1 MKTFISSHKMLIMWR
16 NYMSDGLFH
25 MCKQLI
31 SDHLLLNGVEFI
43 KNKRAF
49 DPGHEV
55 RDAWNTH
62 WVTFT
67 KDAIDQL
74 MAFGFVVVEI
84 VKDDAK
90 RKYPRT
96 VHPAL
101 INIQYDYET
110 REYDMPS
117 RDVLIFGGF
126 GFEPVHG
133 ALTSLAAKVLPK
145 LKYLSRLRDSCAF
158 MEDKKVDPC
167 YFAETIPTGNQ
178 QQAGVHFDYFAD
190 ATDAGG
196 APAGGNAG
204 ANAAGGNQTDRNADR
219 ANYVNAMYD
228 RNEDQINVLRQQQQL
243 YDEQMDN
250 VRTARGLSN
259 IIQLPVGQKLVK
271 TADYTGRADI
281 VQIHKVVQEEVCST
295 LGVPR
300 SLLIGDSMYRSDTE
314 GVQELFRQTIL
325 WWQSKMEM
333 IETELYQ
340 AIYFDSSKVKISKNI
355 YAAKQRY
362 QVKVHFPLSPF
373 ASTEEL
379 TFLYRAGV
387 ISWQRYSTGVLRN
400 ASLPV
405 EVLEEPEQPLDE
417 PVPKKRQRVS
427 KSRLTM

>member
-1 MKTFISSHKMLIMWR
+1 MKTFITSHQLLIMWR

-31 SDHLLLNGVEFI
+31 TDHLLLNHVEFV
-43 KNKRAF
+43 KNKRTI
-49 DPGHEV
+49 DPGHEI
-55 RDAWNTH
+55 RDAFETH
-62 WVTFT
+62 WIPFT

-74 MAFGFVVVEI
+74 FAFGFVVVEI
-84 VKDDAK
+84 VEDEAK

-96 VHPAL
+96 VHPSL
-101 INIQYDYET
+101 INIEYDYET

-117 RDVLIFGGF
+117 RDVIIFGGF
-126 GFEPVHG
+126 GFEPVQG
-133 ALTSLAAKVLPK
+133 TLTSLAAKVMPK
-145 LKYLSRLRDSCAF
+145 LKFLSRLRDSCAF

-167 YFAETIPTGNQ
+167 YFTETIPTNQ
-178 QQAGVHFDYFAD
+178 EQQAGINFDYYAD
-190 ATDAGG
+190 ANKVEK
-196 APAGGNAG
+196 NAG
-204 ANAAGGNQTDRNADR
+204 SRFK
-219 ANYVNAMYD
+219 
-228 RNEDQINVLRQQQQL
+228 RNEMEVDLLKQQQQL
-243 YDEQMDN
+243 YDEQMGN
-250 VRTARGLSN
+250 ARTSRGLDN
-259 IIQLPVGQKLVK
+259 IMQLPMGQKLIK
-271 TADYTGRADI
+271 TEDYTGRADI
-281 VQIHKVVQEEVCST
+281 VQIHKVTQEEICST

-325 WWQSKMEM
+325 WWQAEMEM

-379 TFLYRAGV
+379 TFLYKAGV
-387 ISWQRYSTGVLRN
+387 ITWQRFSTGVLRN

-405 EVLEEPEQPLDE
+405 EVLEEPQAPLE
-417 PVPKKRQRVS
+417 EEMPKKRQRVHSQTVS

>member
-1 MKTFISSHKMLIMWR
+1 MKTFITSHQLLIMWR

-31 SDHLLLNGVEFI
+31 TDHLLLNRVEFV
-43 KNKRAF
+43 KNKRTV
-49 DPGHEV
+49 DPGHEI
-55 RDAWNTH
+55 RDAFETH
-62 WVTFT
+62 WIPFT

-74 MAFGFVVVEI
+74 FAFGFVVVEI
-84 VKDDAK
+84 VEDEAK

-96 VHPAL
+96 VHPSL
-101 INIQYDYET
+101 INIEYDYET

-117 RDVLIFGGF
+117 RDVIIFGGF
-126 GFEPVHG
+126 GFEPVQG
-133 ALTSLAAKVLPK
+133 TLTSLAAKVMPK
-145 LKYLSRLRDSCAF
+145 LKFLSRLRDSCAF

-167 YFAETIPTGNQ
+167 YFTETIPTNQ
-178 QQAGVHFDYFAD
+178 EQQAGIEFGFYAD
-190 ATDAGG
+190 ANKVEKRAGSRF
-196 APAGGNAG
+196 N
-204 ANAAGGNQTDRNADR
+204 
-219 ANYVNAMYD
+219 
-228 RNEDQINVLRQQQQL
+228 RNEMEVDLLKQQQQL
-243 YDEQMDN
+243 YDEQMN
-250 VRTARGLSN
+250 NARASRGLDN
-259 IIQLPVGQKLVK
+259 IMQLPMGQKLIK
-271 TADYTGRADI
+271 TEDYTGRADI
-281 VQIHKVVQEEVCST
+281 VQIHKVTQEEICST

-325 WWQSKMEM
+325 WWQAKMEM

-379 TFLYRAGV
+379 TFLYKAGV
-387 ISWQRYSTGVLRN
+387 ITWQRFSTGVLRN

-405 EVLEEPEQPLDE
+405 EVLEEPQAPLE
-417 PVPKKRQRVS
+417 EEMPKKRQRVHS
-427 KSRLTM
+427 

>member
-1 MKTFISSHKMLIMWR
+1 MKTFITSHQLLIMWR

-31 SDHLLLNGVEFI
+31 TDHLLLNHVEFV
-43 KNKRAF
+43 KNKRTI
-49 DPGHEV
+49 DPGHEI
-55 RDAWNTH
+55 RDAFNTH
-62 WVTFT
+62 WIPFT

-74 MAFGFVVVEI
+74 FAFGFVVVEI
-84 VKDDAK
+84 VEDEAK

-96 VHPAL
+96 VHPSL
-101 INIQYDYET
+101 INIEYDYET

-117 RDVLIFGGF
+117 RDVIIFGGF
-126 GFEPVHG
+126 GFEPVQG
-133 ALTSLAAKVLPK
+133 TLTSLAAKVMPK
-145 LKYLSRLRDSCAF
+145 LKFLSRLRDSCAF

-167 YFAETIPTGNQ
+167 YFTETIPTNQ
-178 QQAGVHFDYFAD
+178 EQQAGIEFGFYAD
-190 ATDAGG
+190 ANKVEKRAGSRF
-196 APAGGNAG
+196 N
-204 ANAAGGNQTDRNADR
+204 
-219 ANYVNAMYD
+219 
-228 RNEDQINVLRQQQQL
+228 RNEMEVDLLKQQQQL
-243 YDEQMDN
+243 YDEQMN
-250 VRTARGLSN
+250 NARASRGLDN
-259 IIQLPVGQKLVK
+259 IMQLPMGQKLIK
-271 TADYTGRADI
+271 TEDYTGRADI
-281 VQIHKVVQEEVCST
+281 VQIHKVTQEEICST

-325 WWQSKMEM
+325 WWQAKMEM

-379 TFLYRAGV
+379 TFLYKAGV
-387 ISWQRYSTGVLRN
+387 ITWQRFSTGVLRN

-405 EVLEEPEQPLDE
+405 EVLEEPQAPMEE
-417 PVPKKRQRVS
+417 EMPKKRQRVHS
-427 KSRLTM
+427 

>member
-1 MKTFISSHKMLIMWR
+1 
-16 NYMSDGLFH
+16 
-25 MCKQLI
+25 
-31 SDHLLLNGVEFI
+31 
-43 KNKRAF
+43 
-49 DPGHEV
+49 
-55 RDAWNTH
+55 
-62 WVTFT
+62 
-67 KDAIDQL
+67 
-74 MAFGFVVVEI
+74 
-84 VKDDAK
+84 
-90 RKYPRT
+90 
-96 VHPAL
+96 
-101 INIQYDYET
+101 
-110 REYDMPS
+110 
-117 RDVLIFGGF
+117 VLIFGGF

-196 APAGGNAG
+196 AGGAPAGGNAG
-204 ANAAGGNQTDRNADR
+204 GNAANGNGTNREDHRR
-219 ANYVNAMYD
+219 NYVNAMYD

-243 YDEQMDN
+243 YDEQLDN

-340 AIYFDSSKVKISKNI
+340 TIYFDSSKVKISKNI

-405 EVLEEPEQPLDE
+405 EVLEEPEQPIDE

>member
-1 MKTFISSHKMLIMWR
+1 M
-16 NYMSDGLFH
+16 
-25 MCKQLI
+25 
-31 SDHLLLNGVEFI
+31 
-43 KNKRAF
+43 
-49 DPGHEV
+49 
-55 RDAWNTH
+55 
-62 WVTFT
+62 
-67 KDAIDQL
+67 
-74 MAFGFVVVEI
+74 
-84 VKDDAK
+84 
-90 RKYPRT
+90 
-96 VHPAL
+96 
-101 INIQYDYET
+101 
-110 REYDMPS
+110 
-117 RDVLIFGGF
+117 
-126 GFEPVHG
+126 
-133 ALTSLAAKVLPK
+133 
-145 LKYLSRLRDSCAF
+145 
-158 MEDKKVDPC
+158 
-167 YFAETIPTGNQ
+167 
-178 QQAGVHFDYFAD
+178 
-190 ATDAGG
+190 
-196 APAGGNAG
+196 
-204 ANAAGGNQTDRNADR
+204 
-219 ANYVNAMYD
+219 
-228 RNEDQINVLRQQQQL
+228 RQQQQL
-243 YDEQMDN
+243 YDEQLDN
-250 VRTARGLSN
+250 VRTRGLSN

-281 VQIHKVVQEEVCST
+281 VQILSGAGGSVLDSFW
-295 LGVPR
+295 
-300 SLLIGDSMYRSDTE
+300 SLLIGDSMYRSDE